1 MPRIKD
7 DHVVEQIS
15 TTVSDPTLCSSV
27 LPRASEAGPH
37 RLDFKAFHRID
48 HFVIEMSAT
57 IKDQE
62 LWSRIEWERLAKL
75 LDDPSTT
82 RMLCYVAMEDTPP
95 VMRDDEETVEYAENQ
110 RRQGEEVHRGDGFA
124 MVAEKGCPSL
134 RQLRTP
140 WHSPHPA
147 QHGSFRDI
155 EAEHFQLAMNA
166 RRAPSSVLGDHSE
179 DDLAQFSA
187 DALPACPSLM
197 PRDPRPIQFET
208 GSVPSR
214 NRLRL
219 DKNQRLFP
227 STPDSAQYRP
237 KRSVRTGRS
246 RLRVSSPQDCKLL
259 PKRHVFQDKVPA
271 TAKQLGQ

>member
-1 MPRIKD
+1 MMQATESWHRFDSAFRIGVLARLTTCGRSLRQRKMCPVLVVVADVIIHESFQMPRIKD

-95 VMRDDEETVEYAENQ
+95 VMRDDEETV
-110 RRQGEEVHRGDGFA
+110 
-124 MVAEKGCPSL
+124 
-134 RQLRTP
+134 
-140 WHSPHPA
+140 
-147 QHGSFRDI
+147 
-155 EAEHFQLAMNA
+155 
-166 RRAPSSVLGDHSE
+166 
-179 DDLAQFSA
+179 
-187 DALPACPSLM
+187 
-197 PRDPRPIQFET
+197 
-208 GSVPSR
+208 
-214 NRLRL
+214 
-219 DKNQRLFP
+219 
-227 STPDSAQYRP
+227 
-237 KRSVRTGRS
+237 
-246 RLRVSSPQDCKLL
+246 
-259 PKRHVFQDKVPA
+259 
-271 TAKQLGQ
+271 